1 MSNKSMP
8 AQPVVLNDTTILEK
22 EFVIEKDFI
31 KERINSLDHDG
42 FNIILPDT
50 PQIIE
55 EKKKKK

>member
-8 AQPVVLNDTTILEK
+8 AQPVVLNDTTTLEK
-22 EFVIEKDFI
+22 EFVVEKDFI

>member
-8 AQPVVLNDTTILEK
+8 AESVILNDTITLEK
-22 EFVIEKDFI
+22 EFVIDKDFI
-31 KERINSLDHDG
+31 KERIHSLDHDG

-50 PQIIE
+50 PLVIE

>member
-8 AQPVVLNDTTILEK
+8 AQPVILNDTTTLEK

-42 FNIILPDT
+42 FNIILPDN
-50 PQIIE
+50 PQVIE

>member
-8 AQPVVLNDTTILEK
+8 AQPVILNDTTTLEK

-42 FNIILPDT
+42 LNIILPDN
-50 PQIIE
+50 PQVIE